1 MMQPTSNS
9 APAGFR
15 RSVYNFLLNDQQ
27 SEGAR
32 SSLDRFLFLLILLN
46 LFALL
51 LESAPVLAAEYAQ
64 AFYWFDVFSVSVF
77 SVEYLLRIYLA
88 PEDPEYGAAKSP
100 RWAYISSFHGI
111 VDLPE
116 GSEPEVTARLEES
129 FEALRAAGAQVI
141 VSARQPQ
148 TVQDWAARDAGVRWQ
163 PIDVTDTN
171 SVHTA
176 AQAVLAEGPLDMVLY
191 CAGHYRAL
199 RAAQWSLDEML
210 RHEQVN
216 YTGALQVLD
225 AVLPVLMAQ
234 GHGHISLVSSVA
246 GWRGLPQSLAYGPTK
261 AALTHLGE
269 SLYMDLQDHGV
280 GVSVIHPGFVATPL
294 TAQNQFSMPA
304 LMRPEDAAAAMLR
317 GWARGQFDIHFP
329 KRFTGVLKLL
339 RVLPYALYFPLVRR
353 ATGL

>member
-1 MMQPTSNS
+1 MNRPVSSTAGPLAMTASVTASASTLARVPVPA
-9 APAGFR
+9 APARAR
-15 RSVYNFLLNDQQ
+15 RRWPQLNEPLRDWAGRRVWLV
-27 SEGAR
+27 GA
-32 SSLDRFLFLLILLN
+32 STGIG
-46 LFALL
+46 
-51 LESAPVLAAEYAQ
+51 LACAQ
-64 AFYWFDVFSVSVF
+64 
-77 SVEYLLRIYLA
+77 
-88 PEDPEYGAAKSP
+88 
-100 RWAYISSFHGI
+100 
-111 VDLPE
+111 
-116 GSEPEVTARLEES
+116 
-129 FEALRAAGAQVI
+129 ALRAAGAQVI

-148 TVQDWAARDAGVRWQ
+148 TVQDWAARDPGVRWQ
-163 PIDVTDTN
+163 PIDVTDTA
-171 SVHTA
+171 SVQA
-176 AQAVLAEGPLDMVLY
+176 AAHAVLAEGPLDLLLY

-199 RAAQWSLDEML
+199 RAAEWSLAEML

-216 YTGALQVLD
+216 YTGALHLLD
-225 AVLPVLMAQ
+225 AVLPAFIAQ

-329 KRFTGVLKLL
+329 KRFTAVLKLL
-339 RVLPYALYFPLVRR
+339 RVLPYSLYFPLVRR